1 MDYYTK
7 QYFQSSKDIFILLL
21 VKCSFTIKRAE
32 LLNIHIY
39 DKTISQQNS
48 ASSVLRRSNVY
59 CQNVQYTKRNIGTK
73 PKY

>member
-1 MDYYTK
+1 MYYYTK
-7 QYFQSSKDIFILLL
+7 QHFQSSYVKYIFILLL
-21 VKCSFTIKRAE
+21 VKFSFTIKRVE

-59 CQNVQYTKRNIGTK
+59 CQIVQSTERNIGNTT
-73 PKY
+73 